1 MINKHFYKITNI
13 KIPISLYL
21 EFGYKLQIKRKILK
35 ISGKISN
42 YLINQRNI
50 FYSITITLI
59 VINLDFLR

>member
-21 EFGYKLQIKRKILK
+21 QFGYKLQIKLKILK

-42 YLINQRNI
+42 YLINHFKEKYI
-50 FYSITITLI
+50 LFYS
-59 VINLDFLR
+59 